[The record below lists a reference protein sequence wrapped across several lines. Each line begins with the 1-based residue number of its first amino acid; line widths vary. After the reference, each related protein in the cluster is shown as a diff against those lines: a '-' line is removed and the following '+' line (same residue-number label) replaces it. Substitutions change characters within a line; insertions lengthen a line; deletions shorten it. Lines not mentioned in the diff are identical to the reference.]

1 MPHVAYHFELFLEV
15 VPENGDLLS
24 STGFFFVLEVV
35 VDLLDETGTADT
47 ESDRSRTFVR
57 LGVGAL
63 LAPPLLSL
71 LLRSMIIATSGSLF
85 TRRSSCRLRS
95 AASAAL

>member
-1 MPHVAYHFELFLEV
+1 MAYHFELFLEV
-15 VPENGDLLS
+15 VPENDDLLS